1 VNAPSVLLRMSLADL
16 TRKIGSLERAI
27 SEFPLGPNAE

>member
-1 VNAPSVLLRMSLADL
+1 MSLADL

-27 SEFPLGPNAE
+27 AEFPLGPDGD